1 MKKEIYLEK
10 AGTLHKF
17 LTESEKDNVTHLKL
31 SGFINEKDFDVL
43 DDMCSSN
50 GEHIGDVP
58 YDEFVIDDNEPPFLK
73 FLDMGECFMEG
84 ETTLPYFTY
93 YSKLEEVILPRNIT
107 KNRRWYGPCF

>member
-31 SGFINEKDFDVL
+31 SGFFNSKDFDVL
-43 DDMCSSN
+43 DEMCTSMVDIDDDDN
-50 GEHIGDVP
+50 HT
-58 YDEFVIDDNEPPFLK
+58 VIDDEPPFLK
-73 FLDMGECFMEG
+73 ILDMDECFMEG

-93 YSKLEEVILPRNIT
+93 YSNLH
-107 KNRRWYGPCF
+107 YS